1 MDDSKFDELTRVLAV
16 PSRRSLFAAM
26 ATAIGAA
33 LFGDETEDEAL
44 AKRNNRK
51 RNNRKRNNRKRSK
64 RKQARMRS
72 SDSRDRLGA
81 EGRKKKKKK
90 KRKKK
95 PAANAPAATA
105 PPTAGCTPT
114 CAGKSCG
121 ASDGCGGTCQTGSC
135 PGGQVCQQ
143 GQCVSSCNAG
153 STLCGS
159 QCVDT
164 QTNGSHCGGCD
175 QPCAV
180 EAPETC
186 GTNGQC
192 VGGVC
197 QQYGTETVCRHE
209 SCLDSE
215 TLLSEARCGG
225 GRCASSLSRDC
236 RPGQCDSTLSSDAMC
251 RDFCYDGFE
260 CSSDGWCDGNQCH
273 FKRDNGQ
280 PCSAS
285 TPQMCASGFCVD
297 GICCE
302 NACNAPP
309 NAQRTCAGGT
319 CGFVCGAGWDNCD
332 GDPANGC
339 ETNLSS
345 DDDHCGTCGN
355 RCPITN
361 CSEETEPRF
370 WACVEGTCQC
380 VI

>member
-26 ATAIGAA
+26 AAAIGAA
-33 LFGDETEDEAL
+33 LFGDDVNDETL
-44 AKRNNRK
+44 AKRNT
-51 RNNRKRNNRKRSK
+51 RKRSIP
-64 RKQARMRS
+64 KQARKRP

-81 EGRKKKKKK
+81 ERRKKKKKK

-95 PAANAPAATA
+95 PAATAPA
-105 PPTAGCTPT
+105 TAGCTPT
-114 CAGKSCG
+114 CAGKNCG
-121 ASDGCGGTCQTGSC
+121 ASDGCGGSCATGSC
-135 PGGQVCQQ
+135 PGGQVCQN
-143 GQCVSSCNAG
+143 GRCVLSCDAG
-153 STLCGS
+153 FTLCGS

-164 QTNGSHCGGCD
+164 QTNASHCGGCN
-175 QPCAV
+175 QPCAI
-180 EAPETC
+180 ENPETC

-192 VGGVC
+192 MGGVC
-197 QQYGTETVCRHE
+197 QQYGAETTCRRE

-225 GRCASSLSRDC
+225 GRCASSFSQDC
-236 RPGQCDSTLSSDAMC
+236 RPGQCDSSLSKC
-251 RDFCYDGFE
+251 RDSCLEHTE

-302 NACNAPP
+302 NACVPP
-309 NAQRTCAGGT
+309 HAQPTCAGGT
-319 CGFVCGAGWDNCD
+319 CGFVCDAGWDDCD

-339 ETNLSS
+339 EINLSL
-345 DDDHCGTCGN
+345 DEDHCGTCGN
-355 RCPITN
+355 RCPTTI
-361 CSEETEPRF
+361 CGDASEPRF
-370 WACVEGTCQC
+370 WTCVEGNCEC